1 MASEHQ
7 DPETRCALQTMA
19 TNRAVHMYLT
29 ECASTAWQMVV
40 QNPPMKLA
48 ADDASFDDVKHK
60 LWWSCDQSRARKVDL
75 FVWPVLYDY
84 ENGNVLVKGCVR
96 AS

>member
-7 DPETRCALQTMA
+7 DPDTRSVLQALSSNT
-19 TNRAVHMYLT
+19 AVHRYIR
-29 ECASTAWQMVV
+29 ECASTTWQMVV

-48 ADDASFDDVKHK
+48 ADHTSFDDVKHK
-60 LWWSCDQSRARKVDL
+60 LWWSCDQTRARKVDM

-84 ENGNVLVKGCVR
+84 ENGNVLVKGCVF